1 LRELSLHIMDII
13 ENGIGAGA
21 DLIRLSIEEDHKKNM
36 LRVIITDNGQ
46 GIPEALLEKV
56 TDPFYTTRTT
66 RRVGLGLSLF
76 REASRRCE
84 GDFKIESR
92 ENEGTRVEATF
103 RMDHIDLAPM
113 GDIEGAMT
121 GLMMGSPEVDF
132 VYSHHVEGQLFH
144 LDTRTIKRELEGVP
158 INHPKV
164 LQYISETIREGLV
177 GIRRKRDE

>member
-21 DLIRLSIEEDHKKNM
+21 DLIHLSIEEDHKKN
-36 LRVIITDNGQ
+36 LIRVTVTDNGQ

-56 TDPFYTTRTT
+56 TDPFFTTRTT

-84 GDFKIESR
+84 GDFSIESR
-92 ENEGTRVEATF
+92 EGEGTKVEATF
-103 RMDHIDLAPM
+103 RLDHIDLAPM

-121 GLMMGSPEVDF
+121 SLIMGSADVDF
-132 VYSHHVEGQLFH
+132 VYSHHVDGRPFH
-144 LDTRTIKRELEGVP
+144 LDTRSIKKELEGVP

-164 LQYISETIREGLV
+164 LQYISETIREGLAE
-177 GIRRKRDE
+177 IRRKRNA